1 MEQGTPGAPW
11 RSHFRTFGQAAL
23 PLPAGRR
30 RFEAYPPCLPIMDL
44 TTGLLLIAIAVGAFA
59 AGGALTV
66 WIRQRRA
73 EEVLGQAQQ
82 EASPLRREAKE
93 AAEAYRKNHVEE
105 AEAALQKRQR
115 AFAEEQEE
123 ARKQMQRTRRKLD
136 RWQQRLSQ
144 QAEQIN
150 EQQQA
155 AERASEALERLQQEA
170 ERDQQ
175 QLRTLMQRTEATQE
189 ALQEQRVAASEAEK
203 HFNERS
209 QSLTRKRER
218 LQEMI
223 DQQVRKLEN
232 VAGLS
237 RREAREA
244 MREQLIDEAKLEA
257 ASHIKEIRDEAK
269 LEANREARRIIL
281 TAIQRTAASHAIE
294 NTVSVVNI
302 QSDEMKGRIIGREGR
317 NIRAFEAATG
327 IEVIV
332 DDTPEA
338 VILSGFDPVRRE
350 IARLA
355 MIDLVQDGRIHPG
368 RIEEVVEEAR
378 TGVEEEIQERGER
391 AVIDLNL
398 HGLHSELVRH
408 IGRMRYRTSY
418 GQNLLAHS
426 VETARIASLIAAELD
441 LDPAKARRAGLLH
454 DIGKVLEDE
463 IEQPH
468 ALAGMDLCKKYKEA
482 ADVCNAVGAHHDEI
496 EMTTL
501 IAPIVQ
507 AADAISG
514 ARPGARREALES
526 YIKRLEQL
534 EDLAASFD
542 GVERVYAIQA
552 GREVRVLVNHDLVS
566 DARAEQL
573 AADIARRVQDEL
585 QYPGQVK
592 ITVIREVRAVSHAK

>member
-1 MEQGTPGAPW
+1 
-11 RSHFRTFGQAAL
+11 
-23 PLPAGRR
+23 
-30 RFEAYPPCLPIMDL
+30 MDL
-44 TTGLLLIAIAVGAFA
+44 TTGLLLIAVALGAFA
-59 AGGALTV
+59 AGGAVTV
-66 WIRQRRA
+66 WVRQRRA
-73 EEVLGQAQQ
+73 EEVLV
-82 EASPLRREAKE
+82 EARAEADTLRREAE
-93 AAEAYRKNHVEE
+93 AAAATYRKKHVEA
-105 AEAALQKRQR
+105 AEAALQQEQR
-115 AFAEEQEE
+115 AFTEEQEE

-136 RWQQRLSQ
+136 RWQQSLSQ
-144 QAEQIN
+144 EAEQVN
-150 EQQQA
+150 EQQQTV
-155 AERASEALERLQQEA
+155 ERAAEALERLQQEVD
-170 ERDQQ
+170 RDQQ
-175 QLRTLMQRTEATQE
+175 QLRALMQRTEAAQD
-189 ALQEQRVAASEAEK
+189 ALQEQRAAASEAEA
-203 HFNERS
+203 HFNARS
-209 QSLTRKRER
+209 EALERKRER
-218 LQEMI
+218 LQDMI

-244 MREQLIDEAKLEA
+244 MREQLLDEAKLEA
-257 ASHIKEIRDEAK
+257 ASRIKEIRDEAK
-269 LEANREARRIIL
+269 LEANREARRIVL

-368 RIEEVVEEAR
+368 RIEEVVDEAR
-378 TGVEEEIQERGER
+378 AGVAEEIQERGER

-398 HGLHSELVRH
+398 HGLHSTLVRH

-426 VETARIASLIAAELD
+426 IETARIASLIAAELN

-454 DIGKVLEDE
+454 DIGKVLEEE

-468 ALAGMDLCKKYKEA
+468 ALAGMELCQRYKEA
-482 ADVCNAVGAHHDEI
+482 DDVCNAVGAHHDEI

-573 AADIARRVQDEL
+573 AADIARRIQDEL

>member
-1 MEQGTPGAPW
+1 
-11 RSHFRTFGQAAL
+11 
-23 PLPAGRR
+23 
-30 RFEAYPPCLPIMDL
+30 MDL
-44 TTGLLLIAIAVGAFA
+44 TTGLLLIVIAVGAFA

-66 WIRQRRA
+66 WLRQRWA
-73 EEVLGQAQQ
+73 EEVLVQARAEADTLRQ
-82 EASPLRREAKE
+82 EAEA

-105 AEAALQKRQR
+105 AEAALQKEQR
-115 AFAEEQEE
+115 TFTEEQEE
-123 ARKQMQRTRRKLD
+123 ARRQMQRTRRKLD

-144 QAEQIN
+144 QAEQVN
-150 EQQQA
+150 EQQQT
-155 AERASEALERLQQEA
+155 AERASEALERLQQEV

-175 QLRTLMQRTEATQE
+175 QLRTLMQRTEATQD
-189 ALQEQRVAASEAEK
+189 ALQEQRAAASDAEARS
-203 HFNERS
+203 NERAEA
-209 QSLTRKRER
+209 LERKRER
-218 LQEMI
+218 LQDMI
-223 DQQVRKLEN
+223 DKQVRKLEN

-244 MREQLIDEAKLEA
+244 MRGQLIDEAKLEA

-378 TGVEEEIQERGER
+378 TGVAEEIQERGER

-398 HGLHSELVRH
+398 FGLHSELVRH

-426 VETARIASLIAAELD
+426 VETARIASLIAAELN

-454 DIGKVLEDE
+454 DIGKVLEEE

-482 ADVCNAVGAHHDEI
+482 ADVSNAVGAHHDEI

-534 EDLAASFD
+534 EDLAASFE